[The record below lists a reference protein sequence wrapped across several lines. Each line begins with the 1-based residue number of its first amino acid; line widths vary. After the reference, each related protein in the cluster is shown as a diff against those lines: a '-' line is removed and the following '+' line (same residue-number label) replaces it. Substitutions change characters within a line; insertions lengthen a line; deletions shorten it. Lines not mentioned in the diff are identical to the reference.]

1 MSGGLLHV
9 LWRELRGDPADLRAV
24 RVGGTTGLVS
34 PLPVEALAVAS
45 ATVHRLAAVGPAGA
59 ALEVDAA
66 PPADGQLAVD
76 ARHVAADFAS
86 ESLLRLDGQPAA
98 GGFAPLSRFFPTADG
113 WVRVHA
119 NYPHHR
125 AALLHALA
133 VPDGDDERAVAAA
146 VRAALHERLALDV
159 EEQVVAGGGVVAAV
173 RTPQEWAASP
183 MGAALAGAPL
193 VDLRRVGS
201 DDAAAATRLDQR
213 AGRDPAQGVRGA
225 RVLDLTRVIAGPT
238 GTRALAAWG
247 ADVLRLDPPHLPE
260 PRAQLLETGS
270 GKRFAQ
276 LDIASGAGRERLEEL
291 LAGADALVHGYRPG
305 ALARLGLSEEELAER
320 HPHLVVASLSAW
332 GTQGPWAQRRG
343 FDSIVQAAS
352 GVAVM
357 TGAADG
363 SPGALPVQALDHA
376 AGHLLAAAVMR
387 GLVLRRPAGPG
398 GTWHAHVSLAGLA
411 RWLLS
416 QQVSSEAAR
425 AGERLKASDLE
436 RYLVDL
442 PSPEGTVTVVRPLG
456 APVWSAA
463 LTSSA
468 PTWLPTPR

>member
-1 MSGGLLHV
+1 MAGGLLHL
-9 LWRELRGDPADLRAV
+9 LWRDLRGDPADLRTV
-24 RVGGTTGLVS
+24 RVGGTTGLAS

-59 ALEVDAA
+59 ALDVGAA
-66 PPADGQLAVD
+66 PPADGQLVLD

-86 ESLLRLDGQPAA
+86 EALLRLDGRPAA
-98 GGFAPLSRFFPTADG
+98 GGFAPLSRFWPTADG

-125 AALLHALA
+125 AALLRALE
-133 VPDGDDERAVAAA
+133 VDDDERAVRA
-146 VRAALHERLALDV
+146 VPAALLHLASLDV
-159 EEQVVAGGGVVAAV
+159 EERVVAQGGVAAAV
-173 RTPQEWAASP
+173 RTPHEWAASP

-193 VDLRRVGS
+193 VDLHP
-201 DDAAAATRLDQR
+201 R
-213 AGRDPAQGVRGA
+213 AGGAPAGAAQRTRGREPARGVRGA

-247 ADVLRLDPPHLPE
+247 ADVLRIDPPHLPE
-260 PRAQLLETGS
+260 AEESLLETGS
-270 GKRFAQ
+270 GKRWAR
-276 LDIASGAGRERLEEL
+276 LDVASASGRDRLEEL

-305 ALARLGLSEEELAER
+305 ALARLGLGEDELAER

-332 GTQGPWAQRRG
+332 GCRGPWAQRRG

-376 AGHLLAAAVMR
+376 AGHLLAAAVLR
-387 GLVLRRPAGPG
+387 GLVLRRTAASDGAPAS
-398 GTWHAHVSLAGLA
+398 WHAHVSLAGLA

-416 QQVSSEAAR
+416 QQVSSQAPAPSEGLR
-425 AGERLKASDLE
+425 ASDLE
-436 RYLVDL
+436 RYLVEL
-442 PSPEGTVTVVRPLG
+442 PSPAGRVTVVRPLG
-456 APVWSAA
+456 APVWAAA
-463 LTSSA
+463 LTPSD
-468 PTWLPTPR
+468 PVWP

>member
-1 MSGGLLHV
+1 MLHQ
-9 LWRELRGDPADLRAV
+9 LWRDLRGDPADLRTV
-24 RVGGTTGLVS
+24 RVGGTTGLAS
-34 PLPVEALAVAS
+34 PLPVEALAVAT
-45 ATVHRLAAVGPAGA
+45 ATVHRLAAVGPSGA
-59 ALEVDAA
+59 ALEVGSA
-66 PPADGQLAVD
+66 PPGDGQLVLD

-86 ESLLRLDGQPAA
+86 EALLRVDGRPAA
-98 GGFAPLSRFFPTADG
+98 GGFAPLSRFWPTSDG

-125 AALLHALA
+125 AALLRALELDDDDRAARA
-133 VPDGDDERAVAAA
+133 VPAALLHLAALDVEERVVAQGGVAAA
-146 VRAALHERLALDV
+146 VRTPHEWV
-159 EEQVVAGGGVVAAV
+159 
-173 RTPQEWAASP
+173 ASP

-193 VDLRRVGS
+193 VDLHCR
-201 DDAAAATRLDQR
+201 DNDAATGSGTDAVRPGPG
-213 AGRDPAQGVRGA
+213 GRRSRQLARGVRGA

-247 ADVLRLDPPHLPE
+247 ADVLRIDPPHLPE
-260 PRAQLLETGS
+260 AEESLLETGS
-270 GKRFAQ
+270 GKRWAR
-276 LDIASGAGRERLEEL
+276 LDVASGAGRQRLEEL

-305 ALARLGLSEEELAER
+305 ALARLGLGEEELAER

-332 GTQGPWAQRRG
+332 GTRGPWAQRRG

-376 AGHLLAAAVMR
+376 AGHLLAAAVLR
-387 GLVLRRPAGPG
+387 GLVLRRSTPAT
-398 GTWHAHVSLAGLA
+398 TWHAHVSLAGLA

-416 QQVSSEAAR
+416 QQVSSQAPAPAEGLR
-425 AGERLKASDLE
+425 ASDLE

-442 PSPEGTVTVVRPLG
+442 PSPSGTVTVVRPLG
-456 APVWSAA
+456 APVWQAG
-463 LTSSA
+463 LTPSNPSW
-468 PTWLPTPR
+468 P